1 MDRYC
6 ANCIFGAPVDYGW
19 RGKFHCW
26 LCNITIINPFTKR
39 GRIIGNSWGWKSSNM
54 WENYDNAVMKNE

>member
-26 LCNITIINPFTKR
+26 LCNLIIKNPFTGMSKLV
-39 GRIIGNSWGWKSSNM
+39 GMLGWKGYKIL
-54 WENYDNAVMKNE
+54 ENYDHVV